1 MYVQWAVD
9 YEWDPAKARINQ
21 QKHGVRFA
29 DAVEVFA
36 DPLALTL
43 PSDYAAEER
52 MVTMGLDA
60 LGRLLVVVYTVRADR
75 IRMISARKATARER
89 MQYEGATD
97 ETGI

>member
-1 MYVQWAVD
+1 MYVQWGVD
-9 YEWDPAKARINQ
+9 YEWDPEKARVNQ
-21 QKHGVRFA
+21 RKHRVRFA

-43 PSDYAAEER
+43 PSDDAAEER
-52 MVTMGLDA
+52 LVPLGTDA
-60 LGRLLVVVYTVRADR
+60 LGRILVVVYTWRADR
-75 IRMISARKATARER
+75 IRVISARKATARER